1 MNKNNSDSDQMGHKY
16 FKLWAISIVIITI
29 GYILCYVIINDNMTI
44 NELTPE
50 IRLALKSITP
60 SYPPPLIH
68 FMDRS
73 EMKMI

>member
-1 MNKNNSDSDQMGHKY
+1 MNKNNSDQISHKY
-16 FKLWAISIVIITI
+16 FKLWIISIIIITI

-44 NELTPE
+44 DELTPE
-50 IRLALKSITP
+50 TRFILNTMTP